1 MGELP
6 SASAA
11 QHFVEEVSLTF
22 EPFGVPRIGGQI
34 IGWLLIADPPQQT
47 GGDLAAALGA
57 SKASI
62 STMTRFL
69 IQVRLIERV
78 RLPGQ
83 RRDYFQIR
91 ATAWAELLEARM
103 AGLTTIRR
111 MAERG
116 LAVLAD
122 APAPQ
127 RARLETMYAMYA
139 FFEREMPALM
149 DRWHAQQAQRPAD
162 QAHE

>member
-1 MGELP
+1 MAEPLDV
-6 SASAA
+6 ASR
-11 QHFVEEVSLTF
+11 HFIEEVSLTF

-34 IGWLLIADPPQQT
+34 VGWLLIADPPQQT

-57 SKASI
+57 SKGSI

-83 RRDYFQIR
+83 RRAYFQIR
-91 ATAWAELLEARM
+91 AAAWAELLEARM
-103 AGLTTIRR
+103 AGLTAIRR
-111 MAERG
+111 LAERG

-122 APAPQ
+122 APPTQ
-127 RARLETMYAMYA
+127 RARLQTMYEMYA

-149 DRWHAQQAQRPAD
+149 ERWHALQAQ
-162 QAHE
+162 HTE

>member
-1 MGELP
+1 MAEPL
-6 SASAA
+6 AVAT
-11 QHFVEEVSLTF
+11 QHFIEEVSLTF

-47 GGDLAAALGA
+47 SGDLVAALGA
-57 SKASI
+57 SKGSI

-83 RRDYFQIR
+83 RRAYFQIR
-91 ATAWAELLEARM
+91 AAAWVELLEARM
-103 AGLTTIRR
+103 GGLTAIRR
-111 MAERG
+111 LAERG
-116 LAVLAD
+116 LGVLAD
-122 APAPQ
+122 APPAQ
-127 RARLETMYAMYA
+127 RARLQTMYEMYA

-149 DRWHAQQAQRPAD
+149 ERWHAQQAQ
-162 QAHE
+162 HEE